1 MLSLIYISVI
11 ATLLTTA
18 LVVAL
23 IPLARRLGLVDKP
36 AGRKQHK
43 GEIPLIGGPVIWLV
57 VVIGL
62 VVFAPNPPWAGIMA
76 ATMLVILGVVDDRQP
91 VPALIKFIFH
101 IAAATIVVM
110 GENLAISNIGI
121 FNETFGSS
129 DFATLHS
136 LIAVFAIV
144 LAVNAFNMI
153 DGIDGLA
160 ASMALLALTHANL
173 AFNLIHGATPPDYAI
188 FTVLFSGAIAGF
200 LMFNLQIFNG
210 RKVFLGDS
218 GSMLIGL
225 IISTIVIAASQ
236 DILRFAESPKIPA
249 SLCLWL
255 IAIPITDVTI
265 IIIRR
270 LASGRSPMAPDRTH
284 LHHKIMDIG
293 FSAPRTLLVFILS
306 AVGAFWL
313 GYCLT
318 AQFGEATSIIGFL
331 AFMPTY
337 YFSIQWACK
346 KLSELSL
353 IGG

>member
-18 LVVAL
+18 LVIAL
-23 IPLARRLGLVDKP
+23 IPIARRWGLVDKP

-43 GEIPLIGGPVIWLV
+43 GEIPLVGGPVIFLV
-57 VVIGL
+57 VAMGL
-62 VVFAPNPPWAGIMA
+62 LIFIPNPPWSGIMA
-76 ATMLVILGVVDDRQP
+76 AAMLVILGVVDDRQP
-91 VPALIKFIFH
+91 VPALIKFVFH

-136 LIAVFAIV
+136 LLAVFAIV
-144 LAVNAFNMI
+144 LAINAFNMV

-173 AFNLIHGATPPDYAI
+173 AFNLIHGETPPVYSI

-200 LMFNLQIFNG
+200 IMFNLQIFNG

-225 IISTIVIAASQ
+225 LVSTIVIAASQ
-236 DILRFAESPKIPA
+236 DVSRLVEGPKIPA

-255 IAIPITDVTI
+255 IAIPITDVTV

-284 LHHKIMDIG
+284 LHHKIMDNG
-293 FSAPRTLLVFILS
+293 FSPRRTLLIFIFS
-306 AVGAFWL
+306 AVGAFWFGFGL
-313 GYCLT
+313 ST
-318 AQFGEATSIIGFL
+318 KFGEAISIIGFL
-331 AFMPTY
+331 AFIPTY

-346 KLSELSL
+346 KLSELSRA
-353 IGG
+353 GG

>member
-18 LVVAL
+18 LVIAL
-23 IPLARRLGLVDKP
+23 IPLARRWGLVDKP
-36 AGRKQHK
+36 TGRKQHK

-57 VVIGL
+57 VIIGL
-62 VVFAPNPPWAGIMA
+62 LFFTPNPPWAGIMA
-76 ATMLVILGVVDDRQP
+76 GTMLVILGVVDDRQP
-91 VPALIKFIFH
+91 VPAVIKFIFH

-110 GENLAISNIGI
+110 GENLVISNIGI
-121 FNETFGSS
+121 FHETFGSS

-136 LIAVFAIV
+136 LLAVFAIV
-144 LAVNAFNMI
+144 LAINAFNMI

-173 AFNLIHGATPPDYAI
+173 AFNMIHGATPPDYAI

-225 IISTIVIAASQ
+225 LVSNIIIAASQ
-236 DILRFAESPKIPA
+236 DISRLVEGPKIPA

-284 LHHKIMDIG
+284 LHHKIMDHG
-293 FSAPRTLLVFILS
+293 FSPRRTLLVFIFS

-313 GYCLT
+313 GFGLSIK
-318 AQFGEATSIIGFL
+318 FGEASSIIGFL

-346 KLSELSL
+346 KLDKFRSV
-353 IGG
+353 GR

>member
-18 LVVAL
+18 LVIAL
-23 IPLARRLGLVDKP
+23 IPLARRWGLVDKP

-43 GEIPLIGGPVIWLV
+43 GEIPLVGGPVIFLV
-57 VVIGL
+57 AAMGL
-62 VVFAPNPPWAGIMA
+62 LIFVPNPPWSGIMA
-76 ATMLVILGVVDDRQP
+76 AAMLVILGVVDDRQP
-91 VPALIKFIFH
+91 VPALIKFVFH
-101 IAAATIVVM
+101 IAAASIVVM

-136 LIAVFAIV
+136 LLAVFAIT
-144 LAVNAFNMI
+144 LTINAFNMV

-173 AFNLIHGATPPDYAI
+173 AFNLIHGAIPPDYAI
-188 FTVLFSGAIAGF
+188 FNVLFSGAIAGF

-218 GSMLIGL
+218 GSMLIGFV
-225 IISTIVIAASQ
+225 ISVSTITASQ
-236 DILRFAESPKIPA
+236 NILGLVEVPKIPA
-249 SLCLWL
+249 TLCLWL

-284 LHHKIMDIG
+284 LHHKIMDNG
-293 FSAPRTLLVFILS
+293 FSPRRTLFIFIFS
-306 AVGAFWL
+306 AVGAFWFGFGL
-313 GYCLT
+313 ST
-318 AQFGEATSIIGFL
+318 KFGEANSIIGFL
-331 AFMPTY
+331 AFIPTY

-346 KLSELSL
+346 KLSDLSVEE
-353 IGG
+353 G